1 MQLIKTIFLNWSKPL
16 KVLLD
21 AIKAFINDFTESEE
35 LAHDR
40 MTIGDQFIF
49 RLKPNLNFLTKC
61 RPFIKSEAFLIDHV
75 KRVAR
80 EMFQKGEILS
90 LSSFKEE
97 MTDEIDLFWQNRV
110 LNAQIL
116 IQEKSADLIRGES
129 FVFFFY
135 PYVSDGQTIM
145 TFGYSLTVYNIFEYA
160 RLHRYDKFDVL

>member
-1 MQLIKTIFLNWSKPL
+1 
-16 KVLLD
+16 
-21 AIKAFINDFTESEE
+21 
-35 LAHDR
+35 

-129 FVFFFY
+129 FVFFFL
-135 PYVSDGQTIM
+135 PVCIRWSNNHDIWL
-145 TFGYSLTVYNIFEYA
+145 FA
-160 RLHRYDKFDVL
+160 DRLQYIRVCQAP